1 MQKWSIIWHVIP
13 RLVNGMS
20 AYTNISFLIV
30 DSVPGL
36 QIKSGENIAIT
47 LDKVTAAGN
56 RETGDFN

>member
-1 MQKWSIIWHVIP
+1 
-13 RLVNGMS
+13 MS